1 MVIEPS
7 VSAHVALHSRACSV
21 GEDEFSEGRQVFL
34 EACRSRRS
42 QPPTAPGPEESVA
55 GCGCFLRLSD
65 RPGASAVYYCWLSG
79 IGGGTPAS
87 GPSYCRYRMAA
98 CTASMVLF
106 SPPPPSPSSLRP

>member
-1 MVIEPS
+1 MVYGLEPS

-42 QPPTAPGPEESVA
+42 QPPAAPGPEESVA

-65 RPGASAVYYCWLSG
+65 RPGSF
-79 IGGGTPAS
+79 
-87 GPSYCRYRMAA
+87 
-98 CTASMVLF
+98 MV
-106 SPPPPSPSSLRP
+106 